1 MKPSAVWICGAVALA
16 VAGCASNQ
24 RDDALPD
31 ESAAPAMLRAEALDR
46 SGGVLAKATA
56 EEAGG
61 AVRVRVEAEG
71 LAPGAYGAHI
81 HTTGLCDAPAFAG
94 AGPHWNPTAQQ
105 HGKDNPAGMHKG
117 DLPNLLVGTDRRGS
131 FEYTIPGATLA
142 GRGGAALL
150 DDDGAAIVIHAGA
163 DDYRTDPSG
172 NSGDRIACGVLR

>member
-1 MKPSAVWICGAVALA
+1 
-16 VAGCASNQ
+16 
-24 RDDALPD
+24 
-31 ESAAPAMLRAEALDR
+31 MLRADAADAAGR
-46 SGGVLAKATA
+46 VLARATA

-61 AVRVRVEAEG
+61 AVRVRVEAAG

-81 HTTGLCDAPAFAG
+81 HTTGRCEAPGFTT

-131 FEYTIPGATLA
+131 FEYTIPGAALG
-142 GRGGAALL
+142 GRGGNALL
-150 DDDGAAIVIHAGA
+150 DADGAAIVIHAKA

-172 NSGDRIACGVLR
+172 NSGDRIACGVLG